1 MNGTKYT
8 RMNQV
13 NFFIGFLLQISLGS
27 FLNIVPDKL
36 TERKDS
42 VYTCFSLQKFSFHL
56 LLTRGTEDES
66 NSKNMTFSA
75 TSYHFVLLRITVL
88 F

>member
-27 FLNIVPDKL
+27 FLNTL
-36 TERKDS
+36 
-42 VYTCFSLQKFSFHL
+42 FQMNLQKEKTQFTLASHCKSSVFTCCSL
-56 LLTRGTEDES
+56 EEPKMKVIAKT
-66 NSKNMTFSA
+66 
-75 TSYHFVLLRITVL
+75 
-88 F
+88 